1 MEDYKKIAAKV
12 KEFEDLR
19 FEHLIESYIL
29 QRVKQASSKAKLE
42 MEKEM
47 VSKGQEIRKISLE
60 NTKKLTETC
69 CILYIGQ
76 LEYIL

>member
-1 MEDYKKIAAKV
+1 MDEYKKIAAKI

-29 QRVKQASSKAKLE
+29 ERVKHDTIKAKLD

-47 VSKGQEIRKISLE
+47 VSKAQEIRKITLE
-60 NTKKLTETC
+60 NTEKLTETC
-69 CILYIGQ
+69 CILYIEQ
-76 LEYIL
+76 LECIL